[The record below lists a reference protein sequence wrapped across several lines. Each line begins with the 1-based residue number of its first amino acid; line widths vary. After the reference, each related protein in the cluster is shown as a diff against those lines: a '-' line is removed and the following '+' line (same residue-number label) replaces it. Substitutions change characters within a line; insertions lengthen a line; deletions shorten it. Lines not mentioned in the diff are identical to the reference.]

1 MSKPNRH
8 LIFPLDNVED
18 VAQVMD
24 LPYGELLSIGVNR
37 WNGNVVMSYQDH
49 PEARFYIR
57 LIVAQLANYVDMFD
71 EDSYREPRHGLI
83 RRDLRR
89 SCSGDLSPDFEEVA

>member
-18 VAQVMD
+18 VAQVME
-24 LPYGELLSIGVNR
+24 LPYGELLSIGINR

-71 EDSYREPRHGLI
+71 ADSYLEPRHGLI
-83 RRDLRR
+83 PRDLRR
-89 SCSGDLSPDFEEVA
+89 PCARDFAPDCEEVA